1 MQDHIALFLLYI
13 FSPVMHLILFLFGDP
28 NIKELTPEEIEEYN
42 NMIRHIINA
51 NTGSA
56 EFVPIKI
63 TI

>member
-1 MQDHIALFLLYI
+1 
-13 FSPVMHLILFLFGDP
+13 MHLILFLFGDP